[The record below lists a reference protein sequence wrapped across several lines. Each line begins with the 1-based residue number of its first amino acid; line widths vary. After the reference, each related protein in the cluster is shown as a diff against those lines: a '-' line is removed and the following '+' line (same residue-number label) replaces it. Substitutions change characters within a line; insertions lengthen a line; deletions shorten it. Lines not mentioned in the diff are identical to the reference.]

1 MLELSHLLKKMMSI
15 LPIFPNLAPLKTPK
29 LRSLSINLFFWKSS
43 LVEHQGFLRNICD
56 FEEQQA

>member
-15 LPIFPNLAPLKTPK
+15 VPIPNLPPLKTPK

-43 LVEHQGFLRNICD
+43 FVEPQSFSRNICY
-56 FEEQQA
+56 FEGRQA